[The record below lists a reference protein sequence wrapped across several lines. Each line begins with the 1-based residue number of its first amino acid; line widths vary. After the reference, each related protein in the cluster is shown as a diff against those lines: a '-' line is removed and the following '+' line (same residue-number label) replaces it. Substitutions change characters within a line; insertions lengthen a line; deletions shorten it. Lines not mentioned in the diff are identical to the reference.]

1 MDILYTIKRV
11 IVGFVVLYLFFIC
24 FGLAWVAFSEHTNT
38 LGFSLFFWVL
48 AFLIL
53 FYGFYYFRK
62 KRKDK
67 SASEYSRYI
76 PSEVKQQVWTRD
88 GGKCVLCGS
97 KRHLEYDHE
106 LPVSKGGSD
115 TVNNI
120 RILCKRCNRKN
131 SGKIE

>member
-1 MDILYTIKRV
+1 MDVLYIIKRA
-11 IVGFVVLYLFFIC
+11 IIGFVFFYLFIL
-24 FGLAWVAFSEHTNT
+24 FGFAAVFFSEHTNT
-38 LGFSLFFWVL
+38 FWLSLLFGVL
-48 AFLIL
+48 ACLIL
-53 FYGFYYFRK
+53 FYGVHYFRK

-67 SASEYSRYI
+67 SSEYSRYI
-76 PSEVKQQVWTRD
+76 PSEVKQQVWRRD
-88 GGKCVLCGS
+88 AGKCVICGS

-120 RILCKRCNRKN
+120 RILCKQCNRKK

>member
-1 MDILYTIKRV
+1 MDLLYTIKRV
-11 IVGFVVLYLFFIC
+11 IIGFVVLYLFIFFWII
-24 FGLAWVAFSEHTNT
+24 AFFYSKHTNT
-38 LGFSLFFWVL
+38 LWLSLVFGVL
-48 AFLIL
+48 AILIL
-53 FYGFYYFRK
+53 FCGFYYYRK

-76 PSEVKQQVWTRD
+76 PSEVKQQVWNRD
-88 GGKCVLCGS
+88 GGKCIICGS

-106 LPVSKGGSD
+106 LPVSKGGSN

-120 RILCKRCNRKN
+120 RILCKQCNRKK

>member
-11 IVGFVVLYLFFIC
+11 IIGFVVIYLFIF
-24 FGLAWVAFSEHTNT
+24 FGLAAVFFSEHTNT
-38 LGFSLFFWVL
+38 FWLSLFFGVL
-48 AFLIL
+48 AGLIL
-53 FYGFYYFRK
+53 FYGFYYYRK

-76 PSEVKQQVWTRD
+76 PSEVKQQVWKRD
-88 GGKCVLCGS
+88 GGKCVNCGS

-120 RILCKRCNRKN
+120 RILCKQCNRKK

>member
-11 IVGFVVLYLFFIC
+11 IIGFVVLYFFLFFVL
-24 FGLAWVAFSEHTNT
+24 LAVAFSEHTNT
-38 LGFSLFFWVL
+38 PWYSLFFGVL

-53 FYGFYYFRK
+53 FCGFYYFRK

-67 SASEYSRYI
+67 SASEYSRFI
-76 PSEVKQQVWTRD
+76 PSEVKQQVWRRD
-88 GGKCVLCGS
+88 GGKCVNCGS

-106 LPVSKGGSD
+106 LPVSKGGSN

-120 RILCKRCNRKN
+120 RILCKQCNRKK

>member
-11 IVGFVVLYLFFIC
+11 IIGFVVLYLFLF
-24 FGLAWVAFSEHTNT
+24 FGLLAVVSSEHTNT
-38 LGFSLFFWVL
+38 FWLSLFFGGL
-48 AFLIL
+48 AILIL
-53 FYGFYYFRK
+53 FYGFYYYRK

-76 PSEVKQQVWTRD
+76 PSEVKQQVWRRD
-88 GGKCVLCGS
+88 GGKCVLCPS
-97 KRHLEYDHE
+97 KRDLEYDHE
-106 LPVSKGGSD
+106 IPVSKGGSN

-120 RILCKRCNRKN
+120 RLLCKECNRKK